1 MLFRL
6 SLSYHPSKL
15 LSNRT
20 QFLLPRKF
28 SHIEEPTAKS
38 INQDNTP
45 ATPSAQNRTF
55 AFRRLSAT
63 PLSNSTS
70 SLENI
75 IPIKSSHFDQIHKG
89 NVESSSQID
98 NFIPPSRRVHDSLLA
113 NKRNTFQDVN
123 GSRGDGRATVQMEI
137 DSQRSQLSQHYANS
151 TSQRNVNSAF
161 KSPMIA
167 NLPSSNRPSSFSLMN
182 ESKNRPIEGAQ
193 HKFNSNL
200 FPSSHRASEPDLRW
214 SDHVIFG
221 GSAKAPQLRKTTST
235 ITRNSEWATLSD
247 MQPSQRLMRSSQD
260 VFRHGRYSDINR
272 MIEKRENWGSS
283 QEIFS
288 QSMHTQSQAGR
299 NLIRTESQTSNQAD
313 YFLYEDEDEDDD
325 HYHPTRAFDSNSQ
338 YMEDTQMPEGVS
350 NSRNQLSQSYS
361 NGPSIDNN
369 SAGNEPPSASMAS
382 ISQNSQINAD
392 TTAQR
397 QATSSLHRRMQFM
410 STSPDMYRKERK
422 IDIDNLLERG
432 RDVNQQTMA
441 TGPRNRKIGLPSR
454 NDAHTMR
461 PISKSVLSRVKRC
474 DTEREIEKRNSL
486 MKYLNKRRQD
496 PNDVD
501 YNEAQYKM
509 DYVRYVILELPIDGD
524 Q

>member
-1 MLFRL
+1 M
-6 SLSYHPSKL
+6 S
-15 LSNRT
+15 
-20 QFLLPRKF
+20 
-28 SHIEEPTAKS
+28 AK
-38 INQDNTP
+38 
-45 ATPSAQNRTF
+45 
-55 AFRRLSAT
+55 

-75 IPIKSSHFDQIHKG
+75 IPIKSSHFDQIQKK

-98 NFIPPSRRVHDSLLA
+98 NFIPPSRRVHDSLLV

-123 GSRGDGRATVQMEI
+123 GGRGDGRATVQMEI

-182 ESKNRPIEGAQ
+182 ENKNRPIEGAQ
-193 HKFNSNL
+193 HNFNSNL
-200 FPSSHRASEPDLRW
+200 FPSSHRASEPDLRR

-221 GSAKAPQLRKTTST
+221 GSAKAPQLRKPTST
-235 ITRNSEWATLSD
+235 ITSNTEWATSSD
-247 MQPSQRLMRSSQD
+247 LQPSQRIMRSSQD

-272 MIEKRENWGSS
+272 MIEKGENWGSS

-288 QSMHTQSQAGR
+288 QSMHTQSQARR
-299 NLIRTESQTSNQAD
+299 NLFRTASQTSNQAD

-325 HYHPTRAFDSNSQ
+325 PYHPTRAFDSKRQ
-338 YMEDTQMPEGVS
+338 YMEDTQIREGVS
-350 NSRNQLSQSYS
+350 NNQ
-361 NGPSIDNN
+361 I
-369 SAGNEPPSASMAS
+369 
-382 ISQNSQINAD
+382 NSQINAD

-422 IDIDNLLERG
+422 IDIDNLLERS

-441 TGPRNRKIGLPSR
+441 TGHRNRKIGLPPR
-454 NDAHTMR
+454 NDAHAMR

-486 MKYLNKRRQD
+486 MKYLNERRQD